1 MIRLR
6 QSPELLF
13 PHLSLLGAI
22 VGLMPFAAQAA
33 TQRERL
39 PNLVAEASTQFE
51 LAYRSYPA
59 EGQYRQEQLNA
70 VVASWRSAPRTE
82 ANNDRL
88 NAWLRAAIRSSM
100 PGSRDPLPSSP
111 SFATNTDRDKRILAE
126 PTVAGV
132 RAPEPTRAIET
143 APAAKDDSRVDPFRD
158 DPPNKQDPK

>member
-6 QSPELLF
+6 QNRGLLF

-22 VGLMPFAAQAA
+22 VGLTPVATHAA

-59 EGQYRQEQLNA
+59 EGQYRQEQLNS

-100 PGSRDPLPSSP
+100 PGSHDPLPSSP
-111 SFATNTDRDKRILAE
+111 SFATNTDRDKRIIAV

-132 RAPEPTRAIET
+132 RTPEPTPAFET
-143 APAAKDDSRVDPFRD
+143 APAAKDDSSVDPFRD
-158 DPPNKQDPK
+158 DPANKQNPK